1 MKTFITIILFV
12 TNVVV
17 SLAQAVDT
25 TIFVCRNDTL
35 HLTNTQFLGSTLRQN
50 GVIYVVDSATCD
62 YSTIPEDYVFDPPY
76 DTLPHSETYILK
88 FDSIGAVYLKKADY
102 NFNGLVYFS
111 HYKYIVRDCRFPDHP
126 GNDTIVIQDSIVNF
140 DRSLPYRAIL
150 MTPFGVV
157 LSIHDKPLDAEY
169 LANIRGRNRGGLNVY
184 YLVEYRNG
192 VYYGVKMVLL

>member
-88 FDSIGAVYLKKADY
+88 FDSIEEVDDARTALDGYKWKLAMWDLDQHLRSELKYNENISGETDAAYDAVREKIREILESY
-102 NFNGLVYFS
+102 N
-111 HYKYIVRDCRFPDHP
+111 
-126 GNDTIVIQDSIVNF
+126 
-140 DRSLPYRAIL
+140 
-150 MTPFGVV
+150 
-157 LSIHDKPLDAEY
+157 
-169 LANIRGRNRGGLNVY
+169 LN
-184 YLVEYRNG
+184 LE
-192 VYYGVKMVLL
+192 